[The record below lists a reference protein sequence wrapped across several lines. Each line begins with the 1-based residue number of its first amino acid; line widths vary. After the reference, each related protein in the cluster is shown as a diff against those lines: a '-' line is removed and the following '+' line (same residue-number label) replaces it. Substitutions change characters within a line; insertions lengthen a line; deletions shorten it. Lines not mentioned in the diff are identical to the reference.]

1 MSTTAASNNKTTAKY
16 KIHWHVL
23 FTHFPIS
30 FFMVSAGFMV
40 LHLFT
45 NVDCFELSGFLTLA
59 AGALMMLPTTISGWL
74 TWKSKYKGATTK
86 IFLYK
91 IRISFGMIALS
102 LLLVAFR
109 WVFSATVHTV
119 WHFIYGVG
127 FVLLF
132 AGALLEGYYG
142 GKLRHG

>member
-1 MSTTAASNNKTTAKY
+1 MSTTAAPNKTIAKY

-45 NVDCFELSGFLTLA
+45 NVDCFELSGFLSLA

-74 TWKSKYKGATTK
+74 TWKSKYKGAATK
-86 IFLYK
+86 VFLYK

-102 LLLVAFR
+102 LFLVAFR
-109 WVFSATVHTV
+109 WVLSSTAHTV
-119 WHFIYGVG
+119 WHFIYGAG

-132 AGALLEGYYG
+132 AGAMSEGYYG